1 MTFVRTAH
9 CAHDVHFLKYL
20 HSHLLN
26 HPYAALSMSSAPP
39 PSTILPSNSDVNRLH
54 SLFASGNLIHP
65 YLSRDHFVKKLQTKP
80 VQNGNGNVESDV
92 VRDNF
97 VDLAAALSTCC
108 GIPPSEFSSELSSLE
123 EEDDYLQNNSFT
135 SNKHVEVEIHRRRL
149 HLASEIGSISR
160 IKDDDNNGSSSN
172 NTYSRQ
178 HIILILCDGMGNSIL
193 QQHCASNDDD
203 ESFFMKHNQPSRLR
217 AVFPSTTPAALTTL
231 ATATWPGQHG
241 KFD

>member
-1 MTFVRTAH
+1 
-9 CAHDVHFLKYL
+9 
-20 HSHLLN
+20 
-26 HPYAALSMSSAPP
+26 MSSVPP
-39 PSTILPSNSDVNRLH
+39 PSTVPSNSDVNRLH

-80 VQNGNGNVESDV
+80 VNGNGNNVESD

-97 VDLAAALSTCC
+97 VDLAAALSICC
-108 GIPPSEFSSELSSLE
+108 GIPSSEFSSELSSLE
-123 EEDDYLQNNSFT
+123 EEEDYLQNNSFT

-149 HLASEIGSISR
+149 HLASEIGGISR
-160 IKDDDNNGSSSN
+160 IKDDNNGSSSN

-241 KFD
+241 KLD

>member
-1 MTFVRTAH
+1 MCY
-9 CAHDVHFLKYL
+9 CAHDALSL
-20 HSHLLN
+20 SILN
-26 HPYAALSMSSAPP
+26 HYAASMSSAPP
-39 PSTILPSNSDVNRLH
+39 PSTIPSSNSDVNRLH
-54 SLFASGNLIHP
+54 SLFASGNLKHP
-65 YLSRDHFVKKLQTKP
+65 YLSRDHFVKKKLQTNKP
-80 VQNGNGNVESDV
+80 VNGNGNNVESD

-97 VDLAAALSTCC
+97 VDLAAALSICC
-108 GIPPSEFSSELSSLE
+108 GMPSSEFSSKLSSLE
-123 EEDDYLQNNSFT
+123 EEDHLQNNSFT

-241 KFD
+241 KLD